1 MVWLFLISCAFGAY
15 AMWVALW
22 LMGCIRTR
30 AEYEAAQGKGT
41 SNPALC
47 KNCGHAL

>member
-1 MVWLFLISCAFGAY
+1 MFFWIALAFTGGAWL
-15 AMWVALW
+15 MWSGLW
-22 LMGCIRTR
+22 LLGLIRTR

-41 SNPALC
+41 SNPVLC